1 LNPAEGGVNSL
12 TPRKKRGGGGVAIAL
27 VTLLML
33 LGGFGYAIYR
43 RIQKSKEAEVVQA
56 ENPPDSPT
64 AGEGELKTPAPEI
77 APVAGVG
84 DPAPAAPAIAE
95 QVAPPAQAE
104 PGFGDDPL
112 LANNE
117 PAGDPLLDA
126 PTRREAIPE
135 IPQEIPDFEP
145 AVPAVPNEIPETPA
159 LAALPEELPDEMKTP
174 DDLPDSPPAELP
186 PEISLETPAAQPRP
200 EPQPEPQ
207 PELALELPPQQPL
220 EEPAP
225 VSADSRMGGFE
236 PEAVDDSPATV
247 TTPRRTQALPPA
259 VPMNGRD
266 PRFGDY
272 EPDVPVDTTQAA
284 PRLPPAT
291 SEIEMVGN
299 EEFAPSTAT
308 AAETTI
314 IQPRRPLPAATLELE
329 PLPTSSALAEEP
341 LPGATAQFPNQPN
354 PQRPVTAPA
363 PQAPAGV
370 YTVAPND
377 NFWQISKTV
386 YGSARPFKALSK
398 HFEQFGLQPHQLRP
412 GMQLAIPPRAQLEAQ
427 YPTLIDRAPSAFQG
441 PGATLGGPTSAVEPA
456 GQPEFSARS
465 NLAATPA
472 GATYDPQ
479 PGQAIPVSAAQPQQA
494 AAVYTVQPN
503 DNFWQISKNVYGT
516 ARLFKALTAHFE
528 QQGLPSQRLRAGMQ
542 LPMPSRGDLEARFAA
557 LIDNAPAAIQQAG
570 AGGSPVLARGRE
582 MSSSPTFS
590 GRPVVVGPELGA
602 PDVMSLTAPSLGAPE
617 DDGAGDFF
625 VGDQGRPMYK
635 VGSDDTLT
643 SIAQRHLGRASRWN
657 EIFELNKNVMST
669 PDRMRPG
676 LVLELPGD
684 ASNISRADSPMVSQ

>member
-1 LNPAEGGVNSL
+1 MNPADAPGKSL
-12 TPRKKRGGGGVAIAL
+12 APRKKRGGGGVAIAL

-56 ENPPDSPT
+56 DTPPATPA

-77 APVAGVG
+77 APVAGEG
-84 DPAPAAPAIAE
+84 QPAPAAPAIAE
-95 QVAPPAQAE
+95 TVAPPAQVE
-104 PGFGDDPL
+104 PGLGDDPL

-126 PTRREAIPE
+126 PARPAAIPE
-135 IPQEIPDFEP
+135 IPQEIPDLEPAAP
-145 AVPAVPNEIPETPA
+145 AVPAEIPETPA
-159 LAALPEELPDEMKTP
+159 LAALPEELPDEIKTP
-174 DDLPDSPPAELP
+174 ADSSPSAPAELP
-186 PEISLETPAAQPRP
+186 PEIALETPPAPPRSR
-200 EPQPEPQ
+200 PEPQ
-207 PELALELPPQQPL
+207 PELAAELPSEQPL

-225 VSADSRMGGFE
+225 VTTDSRMGGYE
-236 PEAVDDSPATV
+236 PEAFDDSPATV
-247 TTPRRTQALPPA
+247 TTPRRTQALPAA
-259 VPMNGRD
+259 VPSTDRD

-272 EPDVPVDTTQAA
+272 EPDVPVNTTQAA
-284 PRLPPAT
+284 PRLVA

-299 EEFAPSTAT
+299 EEFAPPAAT
-308 AAETTI
+308 PGDTTI
-314 IQPRRPLPAATLELE
+314 IQPRRPAPAATLELE

-341 LPGATAQFPNQPN
+341 IPAQALPAQELPVQTL
-354 PQRPVTAPA
+354 PQRTVAPV
-363 PQAPAGV
+363 PQTPAGV

-377 NFWQISKTV
+377 NFWQISRRV
-386 YGSARPFKALSK
+386 YGTARPFKALSK

-427 YPTLIDRAPSAFQG
+427 YPELIDRAPSAFQG
-441 PGATLGGPTSAVEPA
+441 PGATIGGPTSAVEPA

-465 NLAATPA
+465 NLAATPV

-516 ARLFKALTAHFE
+516 ARLFKALTAHFD
-528 QQGLPSQRLRAGMQ
+528 QQGVPSQRLRAGMQ
-542 LPMPSRGDLEARFAA
+542 LPMPARGDLEARFAA
-557 LIDNAPAAIQQAG
+557 LIDKAPAAIQQAG
-570 AGGSPVLARGRE
+570 TSGGAPVLARGRE
-582 MSSSPTFS
+582 MYSSPSFS
-590 GRPVVVGPELGA
+590 GPPVVVGPELGA
-602 PDVMSLTAPSLGAPE
+602 PDVMSLTAPSLAAPDE
-617 DDGAGDFF
+617 DGTGDFF

-635 VGSDDTLT
+635 VGADDTLT

-657 EIFELNKNVMST
+657 EIFDLNKNVMST

-684 ASNISRADSPMVSQ
+684 ASNISRAGSPVVSQ